1 MTSFPIRLPRAAA
14 SALLVFAFGLSSVT
28 VAHAETAQ
36 QQRMGQCAT
45 QNKGKHGD
53 AYKQAM
59 SACLKGGSA
68 TATATKPSTPQERM
82 KTCNAEA
89 TGKKLT
95 GDARKSF
102 MKTCLAAH

>member
-1 MTSFPIRLPRAAA
+1 MSFQTRLLR
-14 SALLVFAFGLSSVT
+14 STALLALAIGAAGMPA
-28 VAHAETAQ
+28 AHAETAQ

-53 AYKQAM
+53 AYKQGM
-59 SACLKGGSA
+59 SACLKSGSTV
-68 TATATKPSTPQERM
+68 TASSAKPATPQQRM

-89 TGKKLT
+89 GSKKLN
-95 GDARKSF
+95 GDARKTF